1 LNFTGRDKGGYYHEL
16 FLRSKRFLSYRIQR
30 MKIKGTG
37 ARKPGSP
44 ETEPNFYNA
53 PFLPSTNIPNKNAH
67 VSMIGGTMAAPNK
80 NAQVSMMASR
90 PNMYPG
96 TGGAMSLQQVLAFP
110 TYGAPLQHHQA
121 HFAPPPLFRGS
132 ASLLMEAQQA
142 QLQQLHAVP
151 FYPETRIDS
160 GFEQHHIPMASGIGF
175 GQHHIPQYD
184 PSTAIALALSHIEQ
198 DQAALVRSRSLFMGA
213 LE

>member
-1 LNFTGRDKGGYYHEL
+1 MLNLIGRDKGGYYHEL
-16 FLRSKRFLSYRIQR
+16 FLRNKHFLSYRIQR

-44 ETEPNFYNA
+44 DTEPNFYNT
-53 PFLPSTNIPNKNAH
+53 PFLRSANIPSKNAL
-67 VSMIGGTMAAPNK
+67 IGSTMA
-80 NAQVSMMASR
+80 SG

-110 TYGAPLQHHQA
+110 TFGASLPYHQA
-121 HFAPPPLFRGS
+121 QFAPPPPFRSS

-151 FYPETRIDS
+151 FYPKTHMTA
-160 GFEQHHIPMASGIGF
+160 GFGQHQIPVASGVGF
-175 GQHHIPQYD
+175 GQHHVPMVGCSQYD
-184 PSTAIALALSHIEQ
+184 PSTAIAMALSHIEQ
-198 DQAALVRSRSLFMGA
+198 DQAALVRSRSLFMGRV